1 MTNIENKKKAAK
13 EIVKRLKITYGS
25 KIPYYLNYN
34 KKKPYE
40 CLFAVML
47 SAQCTDDRVN
57 KVTKKLYKKYT
68 TLKDFANANLK
79 TLEKDI
85 YEVGFYHNKAI
96 SLIETAKILLEKYN
110 GKVPNDFDE
119 MIKLKGVGRKTANVV
134 LGKLYGRSGMAV
146 DTHVNRISNKLF
158 SLNEKDPDK
167 VEKMLEEII
176 DKKDWNLWN
185 THIIALGRTICK
197 SRKEDC
203 ENCFLLDVC
212 EYNNKGLKNRIKNE
226 KTKTKK
232 IK

>member
-1 MTNIENKKKAAK
+1 MTNIDNKKKSAK
-13 EIVKRLKITYGS
+13 EIVKRLKKAYGS
-25 KIPYYLNYN
+25 DIPNYLNYN

-57 KVTKKLYKKYT
+57 KVTKELYKKYT
-68 TLKDFANANLK
+68 SLKDFANANLK

-85 YEVGFYHNKAI
+85 YEVGFYRNKAI
-96 SLIETAKILLEKYN
+96 SLIETAKLLLENYN

-167 VEKMLEEII
+167 VEKLLEEIV

-197 SRKEDC
+197 ARKEDC
-203 ENCFLLDVC
+203 ENCFLKDIC
-212 EYNNKGLKNRIKNE
+212 EYNNKGINLRGKNE
-226 KTKTKK
+226 KTKSKKTK
-232 IK
+232 

>member
-1 MTNIENKKKAAK
+1 MTNINNNKKSAK
-13 EIVKRLKITYGS
+13 EIVKRLKKAYGS
-25 KIPYYLNYN
+25 DIPNYLNYN

-57 KVTKKLYKKYT
+57 KVTKELYKKYT
-68 TLKDFANANLK
+68 SLKDFANANLK

-96 SLIETAKILLEKYN
+96 SLIETAKLLLEKYK
-110 GKVPNDFDE
+110 GKVPDDFDE

-167 VEKMLEEII
+167 VEKLLEEII

-197 SRKEDC
+197 ARHEDC
-203 ENCFLLDVC
+203 ENCFLQDVC

-232 IK
+232 TK